1 MATVFRCLLGLAIC
15 LTPVVTVST
24 AQATEITWI
33 GASREWDDINHWD
46 IRVPLS
52 TDTAIHDV
60 SLGVFDILMDVS
72 STRSNPYVVEFFKL
86 DDTDWDSEYGSL
98 TLLDY
103 DGSSGSSAIQ
113 FMNGLDARVSAQS
126 PIDPNHYTLYVGSYD
141 AVYFGD
147 VFDTSNPPDRDA
159 LNFEWV
165 LAGLPAFGNGVP
177 RVMGTGTI
185 GAGRWTID
193 NGEVFMGYVV
203 DVEGENPTG
212 STGAIDNFDK
222 LTAMYFDADQ
232 KGALADSLEKAD
244 YACDAVAE
252 LTAALVENLR
262 G

>member
-1 MATVFRCLLGLAIC
+1 LAFLIC
-15 LTPVVTVST
+15 LAPVLSDSP
-24 AQATEITWI
+24 AQATEITWNGTTEEWNDSGHWI
-33 GASREWDDINHWD
+33 PNQVPGA
-46 IRVPLS
+46 

-72 STRSNPYVVEFFKL
+72 STRSNPYVVEFFRL

-113 FMNGLDARVSAQS
+113 FMEGLDARVSAQS
-126 PIDPNHYTLYVGSYD
+126 PIDPNRYTIYVGSYD

-193 NGEVFMGYVV
+193 NGDVYMGYPLGGGG
-203 DVEGENPTG
+203 DVGGDPSG
-212 STGAIDNFDK
+212 STGAIDSGVTGPTPEQDQDTAGTWNIDAARMQLK
-222 LTAMYFDADQ
+222 RAVNSGRLT
-232 KGALADSLEKAD
+232 
-244 YACDAVAE
+244 
-252 LTAALVENLR
+252 
-262 G
+262 

>member
-1 MATVFRCLLGLAIC
+1 MFTTIRCTLGVLIC
-15 LTPVVTVST
+15 IASVLVVCP
-24 AQATEITWI
+24 AQADLITWI
-33 GASREWDDINHWD
+33 GTTEQWNVGQNWEGGI
-46 IRVPLS
+46 PES

-72 STRSNPYVVEFFKL
+72 STRSNPYVVEFFRL

-113 FMNGLDARVSAQS
+113 FMEGLDARVSAQS
-126 PIDPNHYTLYVGSYD
+126 PIDPNRYTIYVGSYD

-193 NGEVFMGYVV
+193 NGDVYMGYPLGGGG
-203 DVEGENPTG
+203 DVGG
-212 STGAIDNFDK
+212 SPSGATGAIDSGVTGPTPEQDQDTASTWNIDAARMQLRPAVNPGR
-222 LTAMYFDADQ
+222 LT
-232 KGALADSLEKAD
+232 
-244 YACDAVAE
+244 
-252 LTAALVENLR
+252 
-262 G
+262 